1 VRRALLLVDHGSRRS
16 EANAVL
22 EELAVRVRARL
33 PDRIV
38 AFAHLDLAEPTVAQA
53 IAACVAKGATE
64 IVVHPYFLAPGNH
77 SKDDIPRLAQAAL
90 ADHPD
95 VRLRITPALGMHDK
109 LVEVVLE
116 RVLEAEAARPGCA
129 RKG

>member
-1 VRRALLLVDHGSRRS
+1 MRRAVLLVDHGSRRN

-22 EELAVRVRARL
+22 EALARRLRERL

-38 AFAHLDLAEPTVAQA
+38 VFAHMDLAEPTVAQG

-64 IVVHPYFLAPGNH
+64 IVVHPYFLAPGSH
-77 SKDDIPRLAQAAL
+77 STDDIPRLARAAL
-90 ADHPD
+90 AGHPQ
-95 VRLRITPALGMHDK
+95 VTLRFTPALGVHEK

-116 RVLEAEAARPGCA
+116 RVLEAETTRP
-129 RKG
+129 

>member
-1 VRRALLLVDHGSRRS
+1 MRRAVLLVDHGSRRS

-22 EELAVRVRARL
+22 EELAGRLRTRL

-38 AFAHLDLAEPTVAQA
+38 AFAHMALAEPTVAQA

-64 IVVHPYFLAPGNH
+64 IVIHPYFLAPGSH
-77 SKDDIPRLAQAAL
+77 STDDIPRLAQAAL
-90 ADHPD
+90 AGHPQ
-95 VRLRITPALGMHDK
+95 VTLRIARALGVHEK

-116 RVLEAEAARPGCA
+116 RVLEAETTRP
-129 RKG
+129 